1 MPAEGYMTPGQRHRT
16 PRLSTEDSSKPAE
29 GTRCRTVSPIAPNRP
44 PSCIKGPPGQAKRT
58 PAYDSLIYL
67 VHHADAEPRG
77 VDPQRP
83 LTPAGQAAA
92 RGLASRVAAR
102 GARPVEIWHSGK
114 LRARQTGE
122 AFRLACQPLA
132 QFTMVRGL
140 QPADPSDIM
149 ADELAGETRDLMLV
163 GHMPHIARLL
173 RRLIGRVGEDV
184 AFPPHGV
191 VAVEPYGNGWRE
203 AWRLSPEPAGSAGG
217 MIWPPAPG

>member
-1 MPAEGYMTPGQRHRT
+1 MYKEA
-16 PRLSTEDSSKPAE
+16 
-29 GTRCRTVSPIAPNRP
+29 TRVGKTDI
-44 PSCIKGPPGQAKRT
+44 

-67 VHHADAEPRG
+67 VHHADAEPRD

-132 QFTMVRGL
+132 PFTMVRGL

-149 ADELAGETRDLMLV
+149 ADELASETRDLMLV

-184 AFPPHGV
+184 EFPPHGV
-191 VAVEPYGNGWRE
+191 VAVEPDGDGWRE
-203 AWRLSPEPAGSAGG
+203 AWRLSPEPPSLQHSETF
-217 MIWPPAPG
+217 PE